1 MKFNFKKGFTF
12 SEMIIVMSII
22 MMTMYIWRD
31 VFAQKSM
38 EMYLKDEADKVKFLV
53 YEHILNTNVGYVS
66 GASSSCG
73 NLSFDKISPYRIS
86 QCVGNISE
94 RFFKLNDSTG
104 CANPGNQ
111 NIGLCSF
118 FSSERVI
125 PFRVY
130 IDEDSANTDT
140 LYLYITIDPT
150 STIDDK
156 DKLLFE
162 QSLYGYL
169 ANAFSPILLAEH
181 ANVYWDGT
189 SPQTT
194 NIKTSITGINF
205 DRDGSFMLELK
216 KI

>member
-1 MKFNFKKGFTF
+1 MNKFFKKGFTF

-31 VFAQKSM
+31 IFAQKSM

-53 YEHILNTNVGYVS
+53 YEHILNTNTGYVS
-66 GASSSCG
+66 GASSFCG
-73 NLSFDKISPYRIS
+73 NLSFDKISAYRIKE
-86 QCVGNISE
+86 CVGSISE
-94 RFFKLNDSTG
+94 RFFQISNSSG
-104 CANPGNQ
+104 CANPANQ
-111 NIGLCSF
+111 NIGLCSYF
-118 FSSERVI
+118 YSERVI

-130 IDEDSANTDT
+130 IDEDNANTDT
-140 LYLYITIDPT
+140 LYLYVTVDSGVTIT
-150 STIDDK
+150 DK

-181 ANVYWDGT
+181 SNIYWDGN
-189 SPQTT
+189 SASST
-194 NIKTSITGINF
+194 NIKTSTTGVNV
-205 DRDGSFMLELK
+205 DGDGSFMLELK